1 MTTMTEAHWA
11 ALTSGNGAPDRAEFE
26 AYALALPGAPAAN
39 DPAVWGYLAA
49 TLERTL
55 AAEVES

>member
-1 MTTMTEAHWA
+1 MSALTEAQWE

-26 AYALALPGAPAAN
+26 AYALELPDAPAAD

-55 AAEVES
+55 AAEVDP